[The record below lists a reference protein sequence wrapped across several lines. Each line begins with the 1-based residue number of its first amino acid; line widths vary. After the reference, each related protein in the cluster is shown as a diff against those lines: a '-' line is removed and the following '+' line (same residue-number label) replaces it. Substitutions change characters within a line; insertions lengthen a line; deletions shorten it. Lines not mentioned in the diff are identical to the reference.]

1 MKAVH
6 PRISAVAAVAAAGAV
21 LLVLS
26 GCGRAEPE
34 PKKLTASEAGTQY
47 LSAVCPVN
55 DAWDRAD
62 VELDRL
68 RLVAARGSAAT
79 QVNPKPFSSA
89 IGVVGTE
96 SARAAEQLGS
106 AGIVWPKAAAP
117 AIAEVRDSLAAD
129 AAQAARV
136 AKLDAT
142 AAIEYRWDPGAAAAS
157 DARARAALGL
167 TGDPQ
172 IACAQLRSEQQK
184 QQQKKSSMPAPGD
197 GTAKEQQ

>member
-1 MKAVH
+1 M
-6 PRISAVAAVAAAGAV
+6 AAVAAAGAV

-79 QVNPKPFSSA
+79 QVDPKPFSSA

-117 AIAEVRDSLAAD
+117 AIAEVRDSSPPMPPRPLVWRSSTRPRRSNTGGI
-129 AAQAARV
+129 RV
-136 AKLDAT
+136 
-142 AAIEYRWDPGAAAAS
+142 RRR
-157 DARARAALGL
+157 RA
-167 TGDPQ
+167 
-172 IACAQLRSEQQK
+172 
-184 QQQKKSSMPAPGD
+184 MPAPAPHSG
-197 GTAKEQQ
+197 